1 MIATLLA
8 ILTLLNKMLRTLP
21 GKIIRHVPMPNP
33 NLISGLQSRS
43 QVGRL
48 CRGSD
53 FRSVL
58 IVTDKTIY
66 SLGFLD
72 VITQS
77 LEKEGVRYTIFSDI
91 ASEPTM
97 QIVDA
102 GKRAAL
108 ACKAQCIVALG
119 GGSVMDSSKMM
130 AAGVV
135 LRRIPTRLLGLKF
148 LFVPG
153 QSLPMINIPTT
164 AGTGAETTVGAII
177 TNPRRN
183 SKKATVIV
191 GLDVQHVILDSEL
204 TLRAPTAV
212 TSACGI
218 DALSHGLEGLL
229 ADIKNE
235 DDDIY
240 KSRECVRLVLHNLP
254 ILLDRPEDVEARQA
268 MCQAAYYGGN
278 AINKQLAGYVHAF
291 AHAIGA
297 KFHIPHGQAIAL
309 SLLPVCNYQFFYCYD
324 KLAALARYCGVAQD
338 GMDDIHAAKQLL
350 NVIEQLVER
359 CNIPPIRKSLTS
371 REVARLALKVER
383 DAINYSQAVTFNS
396 KEIKHILKLIVEN

>member
-1 MIATLLA
+1 MLATLLA
-8 ILTLLNKMLRTLP
+8 ILTLLKKMLRTLP
-21 GKIIRHVPMPNP
+21 GKIIRHVPMPEP
-33 NLISGLQSRS
+33 NLIDGFGSRA

-53 FRSVL
+53 FSRVL
-58 IVTDKTIY
+58 VVTDKTVF
-66 SLGFLD
+66 SLGFLN

-77 LEKEGVRYTIFSDI
+77 LDKEGVKYAVFNDI
-91 ASEPTM
+91 ACEPTM
-97 QIVDA
+97 QIIEA
-102 GKRAAL
+102 GRRAAM
-108 ACKAQCIVALG
+108 ACEAQCVVALG
-119 GGSVMDSSKMM
+119 GGSVMDASKMI
-130 AAGVV
+130 AAGMALKRV
-135 LRRIPTRLLGLKF
+135 PTKLLGLKF

-153 QSLPMINIPTT
+153 QTLPMINIPTT

-177 TNPRRN
+177 SNPRRGC
-183 SKKATVIV
+183 KKATVIV

-204 TLRAPTAV
+204 TLRAPRAV
-212 TSACGI
+212 TAACGI

-254 ILLDRPEDVEARQA
+254 VLLEHPDDVEARQA
-268 MCQAAYYGGN
+268 LCQAAYYGGN

-309 SLLPVCNYQFFYCYD
+309 SLIPVCSYQLFYCSG
-324 KLAALARYCGVAQD
+324 KLAALARYCEVAQD
-338 GMDDIHAAKQLL
+338 DMDDIHAARQML
-350 NVIEQLVER
+350 NEIEQLIAR
-359 CNIPPIRKSLTS
+359 CDIPKLNKTLSR
-371 REVARLALKVER
+371 REVDRLALKVER
-383 DAINYSQAVTFNS
+383 DAINYSQPVTFNS
-396 KEIKHILKLIVEN
+396 KEIKHIIRIICE